1 MIDFS
6 LRHLNFS
13 LNELHNRTIGYC
25 IYTKGDFIFKKDIYL
40 EEHQLIHR
48 KGFISL
54 AINYLALRI
63 KRV

>member
-1 MIDFS
+1 VTHVV
-6 LRHLNFS
+6 RAN
-13 LNELHNRTIGYC
+13 C

-63 KRV
+63 RRV